1 MPKREDKNNIGVYF
15 DTPDEA
21 LIAKCLFK
29 TIKSKTGENNGK
41 IIIRALNKLNMMY
54 DDKGNLI

>member
-1 MPKREDKNNIGVYF
+1 MPRRGTNHAIRIAF
-15 DTPDEA
+15 DTPDEK
-21 LIAKCLFK
+21 LITRCLFE
-29 TIKSKTGENNGK
+29 TIKGKTGENNGK